1 MSNNK
6 QLVTKSS
13 NVLNPF
19 RSLFDYWP
27 TKFNSF
33 FDFDIDPVGIR
44 VCGDDNKVSFDFY
57 VPGFKRNEIKVSVD
71 RGVLH
76 IECKNDKR
84 SAYFSSTIPYTADAG
99 TAQVQLDH
107 GVLSVSFDRTE
118 ESKPRVLKIKD

>member
-27 TKFNSF
+27 TKFNSS
-33 FDFDIDPVGIR
+33 FDFDI
-44 VCGDDNKVSFDFY
+44 
-57 VPGFKRNEIKVSVD
+57 PGFKRNEIKVSVD